1 MPILTN
7 EYLKYDPQ
15 LPSVLYHYCS
25 VDTLISIIRN
35 HSIWMSDAE
44 KTNDSTEMKWLFARI
59 QEVISETILSC
70 KEEYPCELLQKTEKI
85 AYETIERLMSKK
97 APITRNSK
105 SFLLC
110 FSEASDL
117 LSQWRGYGNDGKG
130 VAIGFNTDILQNFA
144 LTKVIYDRED
154 TSKFLHKIIDERLRW
169 VIESNVDKEKNEDN
183 ELQLCMDITTLM
195 ISIWQ
200 ESFVYKNDKFS
211 EEKEWRIFRRL
222 QSNNYCVSDGIDTY
236 GYADYLDGFFNENNN
251 YLGAFTRSS
260 IKFRSVGDDLRI
272 YFEVGFEKR
281 KKEIKA
287 IEIRKTASNTYKIAG
302 PAIYFNNIP
311 KASER
316 SQTQTASSKRKIHL
330 SAFPNPGVLLST
342 YTRILLISIIKKTVY
357 I

>member
-1 MPILTN
+1 MEKLFVEAQVDITDRMHNTIGGKMPILTN

-44 KTNDSTEMKWLFARI
+44 KTNDRTEMKWLFARI

-260 IKFRSVGDDLRI
+260 LKFRSVGDDLRI

-281 KKEIKA
+281 KKEIIKEIIIGPKCKLEEFDLKLLLAQDEYIDEVFSDA
-287 IEIRKTASNTYKIAG
+287 IK
-302 PAIYFNNIP
+302 
-311 KASER
+311 
-316 SQTQTASSKRKIHL
+316 
-330 SAFPNPGVLLST
+330 
-342 YTRILLISIIKKTVY
+342 IKKSECPY